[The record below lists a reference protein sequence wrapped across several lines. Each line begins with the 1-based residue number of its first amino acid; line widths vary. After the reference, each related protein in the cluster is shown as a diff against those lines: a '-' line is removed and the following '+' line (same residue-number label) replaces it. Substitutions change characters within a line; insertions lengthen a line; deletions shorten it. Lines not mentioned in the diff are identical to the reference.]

1 MSYERIQT
9 GGGVRTADNVM
20 EDERVRVAKPS
31 MYRVIL
37 VNDDYTP
44 MEFVVHVLEK
54 VFHKCSEEAHRIMLQ
69 VHHNGRGLCG
79 VYPFEIAESRS
90 FRVMDWARR
99 CQHPLRCYV
108 ERD

>member
-1 MSYERIQT
+1 MAYERIGASRVGHT
-9 GGGVRTADNVM
+9 SDNVI
-20 EDERVRVAKPS
+20 EDERVRVSKPA

-54 VFHKCSEEAHRIMLQ
+54 VFHKCSEEAYRIMLQ
-69 VHHNGRGLCG
+69 VHHDGRGLCG